1 MKLIHSISAGVR
13 PARLAL
19 AALTAAPLIFTGC
32 YSDSQGARE
41 KAASASASAAQ
52 RVYVA
57 PGKLD
62 DYYAFLSGGQSGGVF
77 VYGIP
82 SCRLIKEIPIFEPR
96 AALGY
101 ANNPGST
108 TYKRLQASGPMWG
121 DTHHPVLSQTDGR
134 YDGKNLWINDKA
146 NGRVA
151 RVDLRTFETAVIQH
165 VPNIQGAHGL
175 AAFLPSCKYVFVNG
189 ELEHDYVEGTTDP
202 SHHRSLIAFLD
213 AETLETKFQIM
224 LVGNADIASSGKD
237 GRYVFSTMYNTENAI
252 TSEGM
257 IERDRDAVAAIDVPL
272 AEKALAEG
280 KARMINGV
288 PVIRAEDVPGVLT
301 LIPVPKN
308 PHGCNVSPDGK
319 YVLASGKL
327 SPTVTIIDAK
337 TLKVVAEPEVGLG
350 PLHTTFDDRGN
361 AYTSL
366 FIDSQIVKWNINKAI
381 QGDPSYIVDRVDV
394 HYNVGHTKAAGADTS
409 HPSGD
414 WLISLNKLS
423 KGMYL
428 PVGPAMPESQELI
441 DISGEKMKV
450 VAAFP
455 SLPEPH
461 DAAMMSRE
469 ALADKVAQTYKL
481 AETAVKLG
489 EEKIVRNG
497 NQVDVYMTCIRSKF
511 VPEQIE
517 VHEGDTV
524 NVHLTN
530 VETVRDMTHG
540 FALVDHGINI
550 AVDPG
555 HTEVVPFIAGKPG
568 TYWYYCTWFCSAL
581 HLEMRG
587 RLVVKPAGAPVSDA
601 LAPTVQHAQ
610 DAGKKAA
617 VSYE

>member
-1 MKLIHSISAGVR
+1 MKRIVPLTLA
-13 PARLAL
+13 AAAAL
-19 AALTAAPLIFTGC
+19 AFTAC
-32 YSDSQGARE
+32 NSDSGGKKE
-41 KAASASASAAQ
+41 KAAAQSASDAQ

-62 DYYAFLSGGQSGGVF
+62 DYYAILSGGQSGSVF

-82 SCRLIKEIPIFEPR
+82 SCRFLKEIPIFEPR
-96 AALGY
+96 AGLGY
-101 ANNPGST
+101 ANNPGTESF
-108 TYKRLQASGPMWG
+108 KRLRESGPIWG
-121 DTHHPVLSQTDGR
+121 DTHHPVLSQKDGR
-134 YDGKNLWINDKA
+134 YDGRWLWINDKA

-151 RVDLRTFETAVIQH
+151 RIDLRTFETAVIKR

-175 AAFLPSCKYVFVNG
+175 AAYLPSCKYVFVNG
-189 ELEHDYVEGTTDP
+189 ELEHDLADSTDVAKYH
-202 SHHRSLIAFLD
+202 SVIAFLD
-213 AETLETKFQIM
+213 AETLEPKFEVMI
-224 LVGNADIASSGKD
+224 VGNADIASSGKD
-237 GRYVFSTMYNTENAI
+237 GRFVFSTMYNTENAV

-272 AEKALAEG
+272 AEKAVAEG
-280 KARMINGV
+280 KFTRIKGV
-288 PVIRAEDVPGVLT
+288 PVIEPEKVPGVLT

-308 PHGCNVSPDGK
+308 PHGCNVTPDGK

-327 SPTVTIIDAK
+327 SPTVTIIDAH
-337 TLKVVAEPEVGLG
+337 TLKVIAEPEVGLG
-350 PLHTTFDDRGN
+350 PLHTTFDGRGN

-366 FIDSQIVKWNINKAI
+366 FIDSQIVKWNIAKALM
-381 QGDPSYIVDRVDV
+381 GDPSYIVDRVDV

-409 HPSGD
+409 YPSGD
-414 WLISLNKLS
+414 WLVSLNKLS

-441 DISGEKMKV
+441 DISGEKMHV

-461 DAAMMSRE
+461 DAVFISRQT
-469 ALADKVAQTYKL
+469 LADKVAQTYEL
-481 AETAVKLG
+481 APTAVKLG

-497 NQVDVYMTCIRSKF
+497 RKLDVFMTCIRSKF
-511 VPEQIE
+511 VPEQFE
-517 VHEGDTV
+517 VHPGDEVTI
-524 NVHLTN
+524 HLTN

-540 FALVDHGINI
+540 FALSDHGLNV

-555 HTEVVPFIAGKPG
+555 QTQVATFTAGPQG

-587 RLVVKPAGAPVSDA
+587 RMLVKAPAEALSDSIAPQVQA
-601 LAPTVQHAQ
+601 KAPT
-610 DAGKKAA
+610 DSTKKAA